1 MVEGSI
7 DEATR
12 AGSSARAHGTDDER
26 PRPHA
31 EERLHAAFLWTCTVL
46 VIVALWL
53 RPITSSLWNDE
64 FGTWWV
70 VNGDLHD
77 LVRRAA
83 AVQGQSPLY
92 YTVAWAAKLVA
103 GRSELGLRFPS
114 FVFALGALSLIYPI
128 GKRLFDRETARIAV
142 VAFAVWPSVVFAA
155 SDARPYALGVL
166 IVTAAMFAL
175 IRWLDDGRVGPAIA
189 YMVCASLMPYVHP
202 VFGVVLIPGWWYAR
216 ARLRERST
224 SVSPRAIVASALVIA
239 TLSIPVLFELLNLW
253 QRREISS
260 LPHSATLTW
269 LVELV
274 IPPAFVGGAVVA
286 GLLWLTRHASREDG
300 AAISRSTIVLLLG
313 WLLIPLVILAGLSI
327 ALSIDLLEARYL
339 VSIAPAGA
347 LLTARVA
354 RSIEPSRTRRIV
366 VMAVVLLSVLDLAGP
381 WKSGDFRGA
390 AELVDRVST
399 PATAVLVP
407 SGFQESVQASWFSDP
422 DRKDLLTAAT
432 SFYPVVGRVTP
443 LPAVLDEGTIELVR
457 TQVGS
462 ALKDATT
469 AVVLLPADPAYGP
482 WFDQYMTER
491 GWRGS
496 VVGSASPWTV
506 VEFTRAPS

>member
-1 MVEGSI
+1 MVEGGI

-12 AGSSARAHGTDDER
+12 VRSSAPVEADDEGR
-26 PRPHA
+26 RA
-31 EERLHAAFLWTCTVL
+31 QADERLHAAFLWTCTVL
-46 VIVALWL
+46 VVVALWL

-70 VNGDLHD
+70 VNGDFHD

-92 YTVAWAAKLVA
+92 YAVAWVAKLVA

-114 FVFALGALSLIYPI
+114 FVFALGALWLIHRI
-128 GKRLFDRETARIAV
+128 GRRLFDRETARIAV
-142 VAFAVWPSVVFAA
+142 LAFAVWPSVVFAA

-166 IVTAAMFAL
+166 IVTGAMFAL
-175 IRWLDDGRVGPAIA
+175 IRWLDDGRIATAIA
-189 YMVCASLMPYVHP
+189 YVVCAALMPYVHP
-202 VFGVVLIPGWWYAR
+202 VFGVVLIPGWWYAT
-216 ARLRERST
+216 ARIRERST
-224 SVSPRAIVASALVIA
+224 SVPSRAVVASAIGIT
-239 TLSIPVLFELLNLW
+239 TLSIPVLFELLHLW

-274 IPPAFVGGAVVA
+274 IPPAFVAGAVLA
-286 GLLWLTRHASREDG
+286 GLMWLTRHASRKEG
-300 AAISRSTIVLLLG
+300 ATIPRSTIVLLLG
-313 WLLIPLVILAGLSI
+313 WLLIPLGILATLSI

-339 VSIAPAGA
+339 VCIAPAAA
-347 LLTARVA
+347 LLIARGA

-366 VMAVVLLSVLDLAGP
+366 VTAVVLLSVLDLAGP
-381 WKSGDFRGA
+381 MKSGDFRGA

-399 PATAVLVP
+399 PGTAVLVP
-407 SGFQESVQASWFSDP
+407 SGFQESIQAGWYSDP

-443 LPAVLDEGTIELVR
+443 LPAALDQATIELAR
-457 TQVGS
+457 SQVAS
-462 ALKDATT
+462 ALEGATT
-469 AVVLLPADPAYGP
+469 AVVMLPADPGYGP
-482 WFDQYMTER
+482 WFDQYMTAR
-491 GWRGS
+491 GWTGT
-496 VVGSASPWTV
+496 VVGTATPWTV
-506 VEFTRAPS
+506 VEFTRVPS

>member
-1 MVEGSI
+1 MVEGGI
-7 DEATR
+7 DEVTR
-12 AGSSARAHGTDDER
+12 ARSSARADRPDDRRHR
-26 PRPHA
+26 PEA
-31 EERLHAAFLWTCTVL
+31 EERLHAPFLWTCTVL

-77 LVRRAA
+77 LVRRAE

-92 YTVAWAAKLVA
+92 YAVAWVAKLVA

-114 FVFALGALSLIYPI
+114 FVFALGAVWLIHRI
-128 GKRLFDRETARIAV
+128 GRRLFDRETARIAV
-142 VAFAVWPSVVFAA
+142 LAFAVWPSVVFAA

-166 IVTAAMFAL
+166 VVTAAMFAL
-175 IRWLDDGRVGPAIA
+175 IRWLDDGRVGTAIA
-189 YMVCASLMPYVHP
+189 YVVCAVLMPYVHP
-202 VFGVVLIPGWWYAR
+202 VFGVVLIPGWWYAA
-216 ARLRERST
+216 ARIRERST
-224 SVSPRAIVASALVIA
+224 SVPSRAVVASALWIA
-239 TLSIPVLFELLNLW
+239 VLSIPVLLELVHLW

-274 IPPAFVGGAVVA
+274 IPPAFVGGAVIA
-286 GLLWLTRHASREDG
+286 GLMWLARHASRGDG
-300 AAISRSTIVLLLG
+300 AAVPRSTIVLLLG
-313 WLLIPLVILAGLSI
+313 WLLIPLGILAVLSI

-339 VSIAPAGA
+339 VCTAPAAA
-347 LLTARVA
+347 LLIARVA

-381 WKSGDFRGA
+381 MKSGDFRGA

-399 PATAVLVP
+399 PGAAVLIP

-422 DRKDLLTAAT
+422 ERKDLLTAAT
-432 SFYPVVGRVTP
+432 SFYPIVGRVTP

-462 ALKDATT
+462 ALQDATT

-491 GWRGS
+491 GWTGT
-496 VVGSASPWTV
+496 VVGTASPWTV
-506 VEFTRAPS
+506 MEFTRVPS

>member
-1 MVEGSI
+1 MVEADI

-12 AGSSARAHGTDDER
+12 ARSEGTDHER
-26 PRPHA
+26 QRPEV
-31 EERLHAAFLWTCTVL
+31 EERLHGPFLWTCTVL
-46 VIVALWL
+46 IIIALWV

-77 LVRRAA
+77 LVQRAA

-114 FVFALGALSLIYPI
+114 FVFALGALWLVYRI
-128 GKRLFDRETARIAV
+128 GRRLFDRETARIAV
-142 VAFAVWPSVVFAA
+142 VAFAVWPSAVFAA

-175 IRWLDDGRVGPAIA
+175 IRWLDDGRIGPAIA
-189 YMVCASLMPYVHP
+189 YVVCASLIPYVHP
-202 VFGVVLIPGWWYAR
+202 VFGVVLVPGWWYAT
-216 ARLRERST
+216 ARIRERST
-224 SVSPRAIVASALVIA
+224 SVPSRAVVASALGIA
-239 TLSIPVLFELLNLW
+239 ALSIPVLLELLHLW

-260 LPHSATLTW
+260 LPHSTTLAW

-274 IPPAFVGGAVVA
+274 IPPAVVGGAVIA
-286 GLLWLTRHASREDG
+286 GLMWLTRHASRGER
-300 AAISRSTIVLLLG
+300 AAMPRSTMVLLLG
-313 WLLIPLVILAGLSI
+313 WLLIPLGVLAGLSI

-347 LLTARVA
+347 LLIARVA
-354 RSIEPSRTRRIV
+354 RSVEPSRTRRIV

-381 WKSGDFRGA
+381 MKSGDFRGA
-390 AELVDRVST
+390 VELVDRVST
-399 PATAVLVP
+399 PGTAVLVP

-422 DRKDLLTAAT
+422 GRKDLLTAAT

-443 LPAVLDEGTIELVR
+443 LPAVLDAGTIELVR
-457 TQVGS
+457 TQVAS
-462 ALKDATT
+462 ALEDATT

-482 WFDQYMTER
+482 WFDQYMRER
-491 GWRGS
+491 GWTGT
-496 VVGSASPWTV
+496 VVGAASPWTV